1 MTHATPRANT
11 ARTTTTKHAQSAEA
25 ACKALFGRYPEDV
38 LQSLETASRTFGWI
52 RELLLTIEQEARA
65 LNAPGALRIASL
77 AEAAG
82 YLACDFGNLA
92 DCEREDMAKHLAGG
106 AA

>member
-11 ARTTTTKHAQSAEA
+11 ARTTTTQHAQSAEA

-38 LQSLETASRTFGWI
+38 LQSLQSASEALEWL
-52 RELLLTIEQEARA
+52 RELCRIIAEEARA